1 MNETMEALHR
11 AKRKFPTLATYKA
24 RWKKKARALT
34 QAQRQQALDML
45 RAGET
50 CEQVQHALK
59 IDRTTILGIIEP
71 CTVRT
76 VITSLKEVAP

>member
-1 MNETMEALHR
+1 ME
-11 AKRKFPTLATYKA
+11 
-24 RWKKKARALT
+24 KKARALT